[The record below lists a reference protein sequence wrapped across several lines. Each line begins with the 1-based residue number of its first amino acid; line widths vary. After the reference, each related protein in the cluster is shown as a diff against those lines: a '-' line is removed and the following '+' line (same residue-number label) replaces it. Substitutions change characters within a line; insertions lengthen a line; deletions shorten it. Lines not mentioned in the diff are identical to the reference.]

1 MANDC
6 YLTFQETGSNLSFS
20 YSQDT
25 TVASSNGFTLGILTM
40 DQALYSSVDLPWVFG
55 VEYIA
60 DLVLSPAALSVSNL
74 AGQVAGTVG
83 NSLVA

>member
-1 MANDC
+1 
-6 YLTFQETGSNLSFS
+6 
-20 YSQDT
+20 
-25 TVASSNGFTLGILTM
+25 M